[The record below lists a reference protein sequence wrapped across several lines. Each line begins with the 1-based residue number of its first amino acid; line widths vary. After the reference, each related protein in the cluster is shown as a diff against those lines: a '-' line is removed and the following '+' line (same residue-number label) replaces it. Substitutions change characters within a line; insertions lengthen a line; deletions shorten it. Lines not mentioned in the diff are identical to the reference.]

1 LSFAQTKENRFLFHG
16 NAVGFAAHI
25 RRPDDF
31 FVPTMAKSCL
41 PVTGGVAEASEHNKC
56 FHDIVSFESVS
67 TRATGDFK
75 KPKEVVAFTHGNHG
89 DNELPT
95 VTMVEGTLT
104 GFKIEVRQPASTAD
118 AAPAIRKLKIDLLKA
133 RMENASNRSGSTTFH
148 ALDTE
153 IKGASVDGHA
163 FRVMTNPEL
172 FATHDTKKKLELAFQ
187 EKRKFH
193 DDHGH
198 HFFATGEG
206 NEPGKLPQANGI
218 VLCTVVKAIEW
229 VNSPAPECEIDG
241 NRLKISGIGSIY
253 FGELLIEEDFR
264 RLTLLRFQLGSP
276 YGGEGSAVDVQSNG
290 SWWPPK
296 KTGT

>member
-1 LSFAQTKENRFLFHG
+1 
-16 NAVGFAAHI
+16 
-25 RRPDDF
+25 
-31 FVPTMAKSCL
+31 MAKSCL
-41 PVTGGVAEASEHNKC
+41 PVTGGLAEASEHNKC
-56 FHDIVSFESVS
+56 FHDIISFESVS
-67 TRATGDFK
+67 TKATGDYK
-75 KPKEVVAFTHGNHG
+75 KPKEAVAFTHGNHG
-89 DNELPT
+89 DNELST
-95 VTMVEGTLT
+95 VTIVEGTLT
-104 GFKIEVRQPASTAD
+104 GFKIEVPQPSPTAGT
-118 AAPAIRKLKIDLLKA
+118 APDVRKLKIDLLKVQ
-133 RMENASNRSGSTTFH
+133 MKNASGHSGVTSFH

-163 FRVMTNPEL
+163 FRVVTNPEL
-172 FATHDTKKKLELAFQ
+172 FATHDTKQKLEQAFK
-187 EKRKFH
+187 EKRNFH

-198 HFFATGEG
+198 HFFATGEE

-229 VNSPAPECEIDG
+229 VNSPAPGCEIRG

-290 SWWPPK
+290 SGWPPK
-296 KTGT
+296 KQGT